1 MDNTIT
7 INDKLEIPYSELS
20 FKFARSGGHGGQ
32 NVNKVETKVELLFDV
47 GKSPSLSDAQRR
59 QLMNRL
65 QSRIDADGILR
76 IVEQDSRSQWRN
88 RVKAMDRFRE
98 LMSTA
103 LKPVKRRIATK
114 IPRQD
119 REKRLEAKK
128 RRSRLKQLRRDI
140 E

>member
-1 MDNTIT
+1 MDTIIT
-7 INDKLEIPYSELS
+7 INDRLEIPYSELS
-20 FKFARSGGHGGQ
+20 FRFARSGGHGGQ

-47 GKSPSLSDAQRR
+47 GRSPSLSEAQRR
-59 QLMNRL
+59 HIMTRL
-65 QSRIDADGILR
+65 QSRIDSDGVLK

-88 RVKAMDRFRE
+88 RVEAMERFKE
-98 LMSTA
+98 LIGAA
-103 LKPVKRRIATK
+103 LKPVKKRVPTK

-128 RRSRLKQLRRDI
+128 RRSRLKQLRRDL

>member
-7 INDKLEIPYSELS
+7 INDHLEIPYSELS

-32 NVNKVETKVELLFDV
+32 NVNKVETKVELQFDV

-65 QSRIDADGILR
+65 RSRIGADGVLR

-88 RVKAMDRFRE
+88 RVEAMDRFRE

-103 LKPVKRRIATK
+103 LKPAKRRIATK